1 MRASSV
7 DACHLPKHASACAW
21 SVLSYIFRP
30 KRVPDDRALSR
41 FAQRDIQKGL
51 LLHLGAPS
59 FPCYRNQVSQRRQ
72 MASPQSKL
80 TRNISLCGSVISRG
94 PCVATIP
101 RARVLALAFS
111 IPLLPLVYICPV
123 ANLRKAFA
131 NVASLALIHLQPSL
145 GRCISR
151 IGKHSFVLRVCSLGD
166 AHCWKLTVFEHWHC
180 IRLACFHW

>member
-1 MRASSV
+1 VLVLYGTRGGLPGHFWHELPPGMRLWAMN
-7 DACHLPKHASACAW
+7 
-21 SVLSYIFRP
+21 
-30 KRVPDDRALSR
+30 RAFTIKALQ
-41 FAQRDIQKGL
+41 AYLEVTIA
-51 LLHLGAPS
+51 GAIG
-59 FPCYRNQVSQRRQ
+59 NQVSQRRQ

-80 TRNISLCGSVISRG
+80 TRNISLCGSVIFRG